1 MKMIETKG
9 VEFQYEYPD
18 EPPQKVLL
26 GIDLAIEPGS
36 FVALLGH
43 NGCGKSTLA
52 KHFNAMLLP
61 TGGAVLVR
69 GIDTTDED
77 RKYDIRSTV
86 GMVLQNPDNQ
96 LVSTIVE
103 EDVAFGPENLGIPP
117 DEIRRRVDDALK
129 AVGMY
134 DYREHAPHK
143 LSGGQKQRVAI
154 AGVIAMQ
161 PDCIVLDEP
170 TAMLDPKGRREVME
184 TIRTL
189 NRERGITVVL
199 ITHYMDEAVQADRVV
214 VMDEGTVLMDG
225 TPREVFSRVDELRRV
240 ELDVPQPT
248 ELCDVLKKDGLSL
261 PDGVLS
267 VDECVEALSL
277 LLEPLRGT
285 QTVSDR
291 QDLDLDGMTDVPP
304 GSVGG

>member
-1 MKMIETKG
+1 MDMLQAAD
-9 VEFQYEYPD
+9 VYFQYEYPD
-18 EPPQKVLL
+18 EPPQKVLE
-26 GIDLAIEPGS
+26 GIDLTVEKGS

-61 TGGAVLVR
+61 TGGTVLVR
-69 GIDTTDED
+69 GIDTTDEEK
-77 RKYDIRSTV
+77 KYEIRSTV

-103 EDVAFGPENLGIPP
+103 EDVAFGPENLGVPP
-117 DEIRRRVDDALK
+117 EEIRRRVDDALK

-134 DYREHAPHK
+134 EYREHAPHK

-161 PDCIVLDEP
+161 PECIVLDEP
-170 TAMLDPKGRREVME
+170 TAMLDPQGRREVMQ
-184 TIRTL
+184 TIRAL

-214 VMDEGTVLMDG
+214 VMDEGRILMDG
-225 TPREVFSRVDELRRV
+225 TPREVFSRVDDLRRV

-248 ELCDVLKKDGLSL
+248 ELCAALKADGLPL

-267 VDECVEALSL
+267 VDECVEALSML
-277 LLEPLRGT
+277 FALRP
-285 QTVSDR
+285 S
-291 QDLDLDGMTDVPP
+291 
-304 GSVGG
+304 